1 MRTLPLLLALPAALA
16 LLNRSSSRRSPRIDR
31 QQLNGRTIVVT
42 GASSGV
48 GRGVALA
55 LARHGANLVLAARR
69 TEALEALAVE
79 VQALGVAALAVPID
93 VADVAQMTALAEQA
107 EQRFGRIDGWIN
119 NSGVVAVGRFEEIPL
134 EDHLRL
140 LDTNVKGVVIGTH
153 LALQR
158 FRRQGYGRLVNVAS
172 VDGEIPHAYQ
182 ASYAASKAEVLRRG
196 RGLQQELRRGRQP
209 NIQLSTVLPWA
220 LDTPIWGHAATYT
233 GHRADLP
240 TKDSPDKAVQAI
252 VGVLLQPQKE
262 ITVGYKAKLAYWGH
276 RLAPELNERFT
287 AAAVQRAEID
297 WNPAKAATSG
307 NLQQPDQAG
316 RTIRGSNF

>member
-1 MRTLPLLLALPAALA
+1 
-16 LLNRSSSRRSPRIDR
+16 
-31 QQLNGRTIVVT
+31 
-42 GASSGV
+42 
-48 GRGVALA
+48 VA
-55 LARHGANLVLAARR
+55 
-69 TEALEALAVE
+69 
-79 VQALGVAALAVPID
+79 
-93 VADVAQMTALAEQA
+93 
-107 EQRFGRIDGWIN
+107 
-119 NSGVVAVGRFEEIPL
+119 
-134 EDHLRL
+134 
-140 LDTNVKGVVIGTH
+140 IGTH

-182 ASYAASKAEVLRRG
+182 ASYSASKAAVLSLG
-196 RGLQQELRRGRQP
+196 RVLQQELRRGRQP

-252 VGVLLQPQKE
+252 VGALLQPQKE

-297 WNPAKAATSG
+297 WNLAKAATSG

>member
-1 MRTLPLLLALPAALA
+1 
-16 LLNRSSSRRSPRIDR
+16 
-31 QQLNGRTIVVT
+31 
-42 GASSGV
+42 
-48 GRGVALA
+48 VALA

-69 TEALEALAVE
+69 SEALEALAVE
-79 VQALGVAALAVPID
+79 VQALGVAALAVPTD

-119 NSGVVAVGRFEEIPL
+119 NAGVVAVGRFEEVPL

-140 LDTNVKGVVIGTH
+140 LDTNVKGVAIGTH

-158 FRRQGYGRLVNVAS
+158 FRRQGYGRLVNVTS

-182 ASYAASKAEVLRRG
+182 ASYSASKAAVLSLG
-196 RGLQQELRRGRQP
+196 RVLQQELRRGRQP

-252 VGVLLQPQKE
+252 VGALLQPQKE